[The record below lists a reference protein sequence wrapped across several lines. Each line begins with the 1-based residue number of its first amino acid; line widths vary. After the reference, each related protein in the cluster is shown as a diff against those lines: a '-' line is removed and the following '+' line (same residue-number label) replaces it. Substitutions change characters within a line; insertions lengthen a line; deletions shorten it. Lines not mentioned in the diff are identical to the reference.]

1 MIGYKPFFQKESFNK
16 VIKTKMFDEYW
27 DAVGEQWDNILM
39 IYKRFEDKKP
49 VMLLDIQEQ
58 KIYVYPYNDFKSDLS
73 KRSQIQL
80 EEQYEKAILNNKMV
94 VFVRDNEKRKLV
106 SYSVEY

>member
-1 MIGYKPFFQKESFNK
+1 MYEQ
-16 VIKTKMFDEYW
+16 YW
-27 DAVGEQWDNILM
+27 DALGEQWDNILGL
-39 IYKRFEDKKP
+39 YKRFEAKKP

-58 KIYVYPYNDFKSDLS
+58 KIYAYPYNDFKLELS

-80 EEQYEKAILNNKMV
+80 EEQYEAAILNKEMV
-94 VFVRDNEKRKLV
+94 VFVRDNEKRDLV

>member
-1 MIGYKPFFQKESFNK
+1 
-16 VIKTKMFDEYW
+16 MFDEYW
-27 DAVGEQWDNILM
+27 DAVGEQWDNIFM

-58 KIYVYPYNDFKSDLS
+58 KIYAYPYNDFKSDLS

-106 SYSVEY
+106 SYSVEYI

>member
-1 MIGYKPFFQKESFNK
+1 MYEQ
-16 VIKTKMFDEYW
+16 YW
-27 DAVGEQWDNILM
+27 DALGEQWDNILGV
-39 IYKRFEDKKP
+39 YKRFEAKKP

-58 KIYVYPYNDFKSDLS
+58 KIYAYPYNDFKLELS

-80 EEQYEKAILNNKMV
+80 EEQYEAAILNKEMV
-94 VFVRDNEKRKLV
+94 VFVRDNEKRDLV